1 MQLRHMAREKR
12 FSSLQFTRL
21 MDLIG
26 LGEGEKISKAEYLR
40 LVSTCR
46 EKLMSPAYFDPRFDI
61 EHELDTNPD
70 TKSTYD
76 SYFARISEDLKWSK
90 WLDPAIA
97 EDQVL
102 YAAEVSK
109 MAKTM
114 INRLIVSDAI
124 QTWSLLTNPTGI

>member
-1 MQLRHMAREKR
+1 MAREKR
-12 FSSLQFTRL
+12 FSSIQFTRL

-26 LGEGEKISKAEYLR
+26 LGDGEKTSKSEYLR

-46 EKLMSPAYFDPRFDI
+46 EKLMSPAYFNPSFDI
-61 EHELDTNPD
+61 EHELNTNPD

-90 WLDPAIA
+90 GLDPAVA
-97 EDQVL
+97 GDQGL

-124 QTWSLLTNPTGI
+124 DAWSLLTYSTGV